1 MPRVNDLIPPFFF
14 PPFKKKK
21 KRKGHG
27 KRKRES
33 KEKNIK
39 QNPNEQLASFF
50 IFLYHILLYL
60 KQPFFSPSLISPPL
74 LSYVYPLLF
83 VCPFQFYSAFFS
95 HSCSFVK
102 TTDVWKTNTKN
113 RNAISACGLFDA
125 YQHMFFLLL
134 HSLFFFLQHQQFFFL
149 FKDLI
154 SWLRHKNKQ
163 TNKTF

>member
-1 MPRVNDLIPPFFF
+1 MNSL
-14 PPFKKKK
+14 
-21 KRKGHG
+21 
-27 KRKRES
+27 
-33 KEKNIK
+33 
-39 QNPNEQLASFF
+39 LLFF

-60 KQPFFSPSLISPPL
+60 KQPFFFPSLISPPL

-102 TTDVWKTNTKN
+102 TTDVWKTNTKKQKCDFCVWVVW
-113 RNAISACGLFDA
+113 RIPTHVFPSSALA
-125 YQHMFFLLL
+125 
-134 HSLFFFLQHQQFFFL
+134 LFFSPTPTIFFL

-163 TNKTF
+163 TKRFESKLNCHHYSLTDTLLFSFFLFLVGSGAREGMTERKRKGSS